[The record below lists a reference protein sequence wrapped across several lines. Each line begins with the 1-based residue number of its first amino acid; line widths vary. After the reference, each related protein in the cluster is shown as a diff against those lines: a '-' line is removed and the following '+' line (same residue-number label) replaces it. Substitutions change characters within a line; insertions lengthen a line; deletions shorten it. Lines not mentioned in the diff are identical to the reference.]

1 MHYFKILYAIY
12 MYIWS
17 RACICTHD
25 THRHALITLRQCGG
39 KVSKGNQKSPSECQ
53 FSMTCLIILMLAK
66 DFYFLMREVNR
77 ITLMPS
83 II

>member
-1 MHYFKILYAIY
+1 

-17 RACICTHD
+17 RAYICTQD
-25 THRHALITLRQCGG
+25 THRHALITLREFGG
-39 KVSKGNQKSPSECQ
+39 KVSKGNQKFPSECH
-53 FSMTCLIILMLAK
+53 FSMTCMIILMLAK

-83 II
+83 VM